1 MFYPLTIKVTIIK
14 LLLEGCPKH
23 STENGTKSITID
35 FSRKIKK
42 CLKEVLKKL
51 HQEKNNSEETFKRHE
66 VSQSFPV

>member
-23 STENGTKSITID
+23 STENGTKRTTID
-35 FSRKIKK
+35 FGRKIKK

-51 HQEKNNSEETFKRHE
+51 H
-66 VSQSFPV
+66 